1 MLKKLDRSVNSQN
14 EIYFVLK
21 NYGHILPDPF
31 PEDLNL
37 YDYCG
42 KLNSLA
48 ESYIIYENEK
58 AVALVTGYINDF
70 EKKEAFLQILI
81 VSEEHQGKKYGRKLI
96 FAFIDEAKKKK
107 MNKEFLT
114 VNKKNIRAEKIYA
127 HYGFIDS
134 TKKHNDY
141 NKKIME
147 LNLN

>member
-58 AVALVTGYINDF
+58 AVALVTQ
-70 EKKEAFLQILI
+70 ATLMTL
-81 VSEEHQGKKYGRKLI
+81 
-96 FAFIDEAKKKK
+96 KKKRLFFK
-107 MNKEFLT
+107 F
-114 VNKKNIRAEKIYA
+114 
-127 HYGFIDS
+127 
-134 TKKHNDY
+134 
-141 NKKIME
+141 
-147 LNLN
+147 